1 MINAHDYSY
10 ITCIDSHQG
19 RRISELGNKLIHNND
34 VEFYLQSLQITYP
47 NSEFMVHKCR
57 P

>member
-19 RRISELGNKLIHNND
+19 RRLGELNSKLIHNND
-34 VEFYLQSLQITYP
+34 VEFYLQSLQIAYP
-47 NSEFMVHKCR
+47 TKQFMVHKCR